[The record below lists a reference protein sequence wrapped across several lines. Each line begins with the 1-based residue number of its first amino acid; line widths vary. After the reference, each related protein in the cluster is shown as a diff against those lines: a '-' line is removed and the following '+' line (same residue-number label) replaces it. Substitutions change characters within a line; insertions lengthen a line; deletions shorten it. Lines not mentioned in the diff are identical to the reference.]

1 MAHPINPTSC
11 STGLAKQDLLSNS
24 VLSQARGSRCLA
36 ATNAN
41 RHLFVVVSFL
51 HVSFVPGAI
60 LVAVAVGRFA
70 DNRSPPKS
78 RRAKAVSI
86 CWKAPSIRLLVGTK
100 VASDP
105 RQRQENTEG
114 TLALFLEL
122 ESERATRW

>member
-1 MAHPINPTSC
+1 MQPSLVRC
-11 STGLAKQDLLSNS
+11 GFLL
-24 VLSQARGSRCLA
+24 
-36 ATNAN
+36 
-41 RHLFVVVSFL
+41 L

-78 RRAKAVSI
+78 RRANAVSI
-86 CWKAPSIRLLVGTK
+86 CWKAPSIRLLAGTK

-114 TLALFLEL
+114 TLEPFLEL
-122 ESERATRW
+122 ESE